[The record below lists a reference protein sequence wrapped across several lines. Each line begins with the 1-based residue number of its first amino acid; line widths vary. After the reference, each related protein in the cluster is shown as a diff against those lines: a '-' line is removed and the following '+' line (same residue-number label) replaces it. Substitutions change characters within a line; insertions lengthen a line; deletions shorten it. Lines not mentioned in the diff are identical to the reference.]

1 MARFLLTFCL
11 LVQIGILSAANH
23 DYTVE
28 GGSTLPYEYAASG
41 FGVNNISV
49 FILDGM
55 TNAKITYKSF
65 ANVAGQH
72 KWFRYKT
79 DITADRQPVDATQE
93 GSISWVTPEA
103 GYGYYVEIENEALRY
118 YIYIVDYNQ
127 YRPSFNSLWVE
138 ETEGVSYCEA
148 LWLAFDADVPEIRYY
163 APTGSYSAVTR
174 AFAVEYKTLEWKDD
188 ALVEVVKSEPFEGN
202 LVSSLNVPAP
212 LMSTV
217 FTLKIDPVSAHFG
230 APKTIVSDLYESIA
244 AKGWTVEPEV
254 TDSKDNP
261 AKGSGTKED
270 RYTGSAPITALFSA
284 YASEAVNVFDWKMYK
299 EENYPGLE
307 EAKKEGDEVE
317 WVFRNLG
324 DYVVELVVRNNF
336 TCTDSTAQF
345 HFKVTNSELIIPNA
359 FSPGTTPGRNDIFK
373 VKAHSIV
380 KFEGAIFSRWGVKV
394 FEWNSVND
402 GWDGKYKGK
411 YVPAGVYYYII
422 RAEGSDGTKYNKQ
435 GDINILRPRTIDD
448 KLPDEAEPGL

>member
-11 LVQIGILSAANH
+11 LAQIGILPAANH

-28 GGSTLPYEYAASG
+28 GGSALPYEYTASA
-41 FGVNNISV
+41 NNVSV
-49 FILDGM
+49 FILNGM
-55 TNAKITYKSF
+55 VNAKITYKPL
-65 ANVAGQH
+65 ANVITQH

-79 DITADRQPVDATQE
+79 GLAADRQPVAAMQE
-93 GSISWVTPEA
+93 GSASWVTPEA
-103 GYGYYVEIENEALRY
+103 GYGYYVETGNEALRH
-118 YIYIVDYNQ
+118 YIYIIDYSQ

-138 ETEGVSYCEA
+138 EAGEISYCEA
-148 LWLAFDADVPEIRYY
+148 LWLAFDADVPEMRYY
-163 APTGSYSAVTR
+163 VPMGYDYAVPR
-174 AFAVEYKTLEWKDD
+174 AFAVEYNTLEWKNDD
-188 ALVEVVKSEPFEGN
+188 LVEVVNSEAFEGN
-202 LVSSLNVPAP
+202 LTSSLNVPAP
-212 LMSTV
+212 LVSTV
-217 FTLKIDPVSAHFG
+217 FTLKVDPVSVHFG
-230 APKTIVSDLYESIA
+230 APETLVSGLYESIA
-244 AKGWTVEPEV
+244 AKGWIVEPEV
-254 TDSKDNP
+254 IDSKDNP

-270 RYTGSAPITALFSA
+270 PYTGSAPITAAFSA

-299 EENYPGLE
+299 IENFPGLE
-307 EAKKEGDEVE
+307 EAKKEGDDVE

-336 TCTDSTAQF
+336 ICTDSTAQIYF
-345 HFKVTNSELIIPNA
+345 RVTESTLTIPNA